1 MEQEMQALAN
11 DIRTEMEKD
20 GILPVGTTVRI
31 DAPVE
36 TRLTVDKSIGCVLTP
51 SECRIVRKILQCAN
65 TMFTVADHEYHDNKL
80 DAIIRKLRRYEDE
93 N

>member
-11 DIRTEMEKD
+11 DIRAEMEKD
-20 GILPVGTTVRI
+20 GILPV
-31 DAPVE
+31 E
-36 TRLTVDKSIGCVLTP
+36 KKCVLTP
-51 SECRIVRKILQCAN
+51 DECRIVRKILQCAN

>member
-1 MEQEMQALAN
+1 MEHEMQALAN
-11 DIRTEMEKD
+11 DIRAVMEKD
-20 GILPVGTTVRI
+20 GL
-31 DAPVE
+31 
-36 TRLTVDKSIGCVLTP
+36 LTVEKKCVLTP

>member
-11 DIRTEMEKD
+11 DIRAEMEND
-20 GILPVGTTVRI
+20 VLLPV
-31 DAPVE
+31 E
-36 TRLTVDKSIGCVLTP
+36 KKCVLTP